1 MGPVSA
7 QPLAFAVTT
16 LVTAYNAYT
25 LASAGHV
32 WGWIGAVVV
41 VAIPV
46 AMWIAAARLRRDDRR
61 IKTADELALWS
72 VSVSFALM
80 FAADFIAGSQ

>member
-16 LVTAYNAYT
+16 MVTAYNAYT
-25 LASAGHV
+25 LASAGHA
-32 WGWIGAVVV
+32 WGWIGAGIAIVV
-41 VAIPV
+41 PV
-46 AMWIAAARLRRDDRR
+46 AMWIIAARLRRNDRD

-80 FAADFIAGSQ
+80 FAADFIASR

>member
-1 MGPVSA
+1 MPVGPVSA

-16 LVTAYNAYT
+16 IVTAYNAYV

-32 WGWIGAVVV
+32 EGWIGAAVVI
-41 VAIPV
+41 AIPV
-46 AMWIAAARLRRDDRR
+46 AMWITAARLRRNDR

-80 FAADFIAGSQ
+80 FAADFIAAR